1 MITKEEKLQI
11 LQLIKEQVV
20 PAIGCTEPIAVA
32 LCVAKATELLGQKP
46 EHIELRLSANI
57 LKNAMGVGIP
67 GTGMVGLP
75 IAIALGALIGRPELE
90 LEVLRDC
97 NREAVEAGKAYIAED
112 RMHIALEENDP
123 DKLFINV
130 IVTADGHEAE
140 ARIKT
145 HHTNFVYL
153 AKDGQEIKG
162 RREFVRIDIE
172 GLQSIDHFRLSLGAL
187 DEFLS
192 ASVDQFLFEKDLANY
207 TEIFKDRDFY
217 PYSTFDEIQKYYGL
231 RLGSREMIVVTY
243 YVLHSPNPAVQL
255 IEILERLQQ
264 DGPEELEKAP
274 EEYMNKHFSIFTEY
288 NNLINELDNFV
299 EEARS
304 SKRHLAAHL
313 LSYYQDRFITAN
325 VLAKKDPLFFI
336 RPFLIDNLEDI
347 WQRQEFW
354 IGFNRIRTCF
364 PEPLMIQGK
373 EFVTTRPCEY
383 GADLTVLA
391 LAIYEIIESLEKNK
405 VAKRLDHYK
414 NRYNYL
420 GDDDNCDDVASFGE
434 PPLCAYW
441 HRALNEL
448 GLYEFYRKNV
458 RI

>member
-1 MITKEEKLQI
+1 MANLSDIKYYPDRFYIRLEGCDIPNLFVPKDDFKLTLDQAAFMHEYYHYLTNITTFQGVRSFHAAFCDLFRLVTIITHKKGLDAFPVEQNQFAECEYEVGYWKELNEIFTEDNINMTLNKETKNSPSKSFHITK
-11 LQLIKEQVV
+11 
-20 PAIGCTEPIAVA
+20 
-32 LCVAKATELLGQKP
+32 
-46 EHIELRLSANI
+46 
-57 LKNAMGVGIP
+57 
-67 GTGMVGLP
+67 
-75 IAIALGALIGRPELE
+75 IGREL
-90 LEVLRDC
+90 
-97 NREAVEAGKAYIAED
+97 GKE
-112 RMHIALEENDP
+112 
-123 DKLFINV
+123 
-130 IVTADGHEAE
+130 
-140 ARIKT
+140 
-145 HHTNFVYL
+145 FVVK
-153 AKDGQEIKG
+153 KDGQEIKG